1 MKVVTINKNTLIIII
16 PNKVDQFKSGNSNKT
31 IQIIQ
36 YIKKHNIVAGNWM
49 ISWSKEIFLGTQPN
63 ICVKVIMIC
72 LTKLL
77 LDSLLTAEGKF
88 YNQEIK
94 VILTIYPKMSKP
106 ILFKDVCQIYL
117 ELIFK
122 MVDLKD
128 QILQE
133 N

>member
-1 MKVVTINKNTLIIII
+1 
-16 PNKVDQFKSGNSNKT
+16 
-31 IQIIQ
+31 
-36 YIKKHNIVAGNWM
+36 
-49 ISWSKEIFLGTQPN
+49 
-63 ICVKVIMIC
+63 MIC